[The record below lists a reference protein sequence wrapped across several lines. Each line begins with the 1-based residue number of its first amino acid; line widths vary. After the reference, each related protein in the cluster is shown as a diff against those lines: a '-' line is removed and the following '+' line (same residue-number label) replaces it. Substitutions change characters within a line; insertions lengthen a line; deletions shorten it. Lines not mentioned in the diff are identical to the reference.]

1 MHRCVAKCSGSVP
14 SGNIAKVHNVKW
26 IHTEF
31 RKHLILTK
39 KEGRISLKKRISL
52 LVMLFISI
60 LAVTGCRA
68 KEAADSLEI
77 SFKDYEFGDVDRIC
91 LGFEMQ
97 SAYIKSEPAIALFQE
112 LISEVS
118 GSHGTSSQGYAD
130 GGYSISMMSG
140 EKEVF
145 TIQISENSILFGN
158 TNNSLYPD
166 RYEYASE
173 DARSY
178 EKIKQLCDLCFE
190 WENEKLRTG
199 ALMAGGLY
207 IEIDSIEGYFVEYNT
222 YIDTKG
228 IKKNTLPVTF
238 YANDS
243 RESFCLEKA
252 GRISGERYDTL
263 KTAENSADWE
273 LGLPEG
279 VLEEYIGNGNA
290 GASIYQYTED
300 GKEGYFVLYGRKNE
314 DVVYRILFP
323 TGLSRDEVYRIIG
336 GIHVEAQL

>member
-145 TIQISENSILFGN
+145 RRTAFSLETLIIRSIRTGM
-158 TNNSLYPD
+158 SM
-166 RYEYASE
+166 R
-173 DARSY
+173 
-178 EKIKQLCDLCFE
+178 
-190 WENEKLRTG
+190 LRTHG
-199 ALMAGGLY
+199 LMKRLSSSVTCALNGRM
-207 IEIDSIEGYFVEYNT
+207 
-222 YIDTKG
+222 
-228 IKKNTLPVTF
+228 KN
-238 YANDS
+238 
-243 RESFCLEKA
+243 C
-252 GRISGERYDTL
+252 G
-263 KTAENSADWE
+263 
-273 LGLPEG
+273 
-279 VLEEYIGNGNA
+279 
-290 GASIYQYTED
+290 Q
-300 GKEGYFVLYGRKNE
+300 
-314 DVVYRILFP
+314 
-323 TGLSRDEVYRIIG
+323 GLS
-336 GIHVEAQL
+336 

>member
-112 LISEVS
+112 LSSEVS

-158 TNNSLYPD
+158 TNNPLFQGRNSPGNHLHKKSPAMYFSLCLSYLYKYYIQRNIPQSNQS
-166 RYEYASE
+166 RY
-173 DARSY
+173 R
-178 EKIKQLCDLCFE
+178 
-190 WENEKLRTG
+190 
-199 ALMAGGLY
+199 
-207 IEIDSIEGYFVEYNT
+207 V
-222 YIDTKG
+222 
-228 IKKNTLPVTF
+228 P
-238 YANDS
+238 
-243 RESFCLEKA
+243 
-252 GRISGERYDTL
+252 
-263 KTAENSADWE
+263 
-273 LGLPEG
+273 P
-279 VLEEYIGNGNA
+279 
-290 GASIYQYTED
+290 
-300 GKEGYFVLYGRKNE
+300 
-314 DVVYRILFP
+314 P
-323 TGLSRDEVYRIIG
+323 
-336 GIHVEAQL
+336 